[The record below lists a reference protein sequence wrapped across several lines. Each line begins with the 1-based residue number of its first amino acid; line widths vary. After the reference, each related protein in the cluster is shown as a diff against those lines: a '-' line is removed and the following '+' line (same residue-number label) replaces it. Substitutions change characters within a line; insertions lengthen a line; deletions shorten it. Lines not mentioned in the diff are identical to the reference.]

1 MPPRKRAVAQP
12 KAPQEKKPRQSKLAK
27 ENNISAA
34 EETEIKEA
42 FALFSTSH
50 SEYPSSKEGV
60 IPSPDV
66 RRALAALGAP
76 ASSHAELRELIET
89 VDPDESGYVPYEH
102 FVAIAALK
110 LQSRTEDQE
119 REEVEAAFRLF
130 TGRNGGDKITMGALR
145 RVARELKESVDEQVL
160 KDMINE
166 ANGGAGA
173 VKGVEMD
180 EFEAVMKRAGVFR

>member
-1 MPPRKRAVAQP
+1 M
-12 KAPQEKKPRQSKLAK
+12 
-27 ENNISAA
+27 
-34 EETEIKEA
+34 
-42 FALFSTSH
+42 
-50 SEYPSSKEGV
+50 